1 MRPPRGTREIRRIVL
16 ILGMHRSGTSLLAN
30 LMSELGFNLG
40 TDLMAPDKWNES
52 GYWESR
58 SILAVHEK
66 ILKALNLTWDSP
78 NAALPLPT
86 GWMRRPEIQSLRDE
100 LIEIVRPEV
109 ERTDSVF
116 TVKDPR
122 TAILLPLWN
131 EILNELGLDPVYLL
145 AIRHPTAV
153 AASLKKRNN
162 LSAAH
167 AQLLWLKT
175 NIDALTYAGDKLRAI
190 VDYDLWFRNRQLQ
203 VESLLAALDLPRS
216 QMGTISE
223 KLESI
228 VQTRLRHHDESESAA
243 CFPLVEKL
251 YAALSR
257 GAATSSIPSEIDE
270 IKRTFAEASEYGSMW
285 RSYISEK
292 ESELQVQADEIQGL
306 RRLQNKGDSTF
317 HPHAVAPVTFP
328 ALSINGIAQEGLRK
342 RIRICIVSPEFIG
355 PYRNGGI
362 GTACTSLGDALA
374 AAGHDVT
381 LLYTRGRYCEKES
394 IEFWEAHYAKKGI
407 TFVPLPEGSQEFDA
421 AAAWYLMG
429 AFRVYEWLRER
440 DFDVVHFTEMMGPG
454 YYCFLAKKQG
464 LDFGKTLLCTGTHS
478 PTMWIREA
486 NREFVKQVDDLGL
499 DHIER
504 VSVSSADVVWSP
516 SHYLLNWMRKNNWT
530 LPKSCFVQQYILP
543 YSARSAPAGKTP
555 DEFHQV
561 NEVVFFGRLET
572 RKGLV
577 LFCDALDRLSEDPK
591 MSELKVSF
599 MGRHAE
605 VMGKSSKEFISE
617 RAGDW
622 PFRWQIISDF
632 DQPRAIS
639 YLQQPGRIA
648 VMASPVDNSPNT
660 VLECLGGRIPFLA
673 SRAGGIPELIAAEDE
688 KEICFDW
695 SVGALAQKLKT
706 VYTHGI
712 RIARPAVE
720 IEANENAWVKW
731 HEELF
736 PADQSNSN
744 EDIVPSFSN
753 PLVTICLSHKGDPA
767 FLEETIRSI
776 GYQDYSE
783 IEITLADFGG
793 DASEAVERYKNPEST
808 FMLCSRPIKILQAYG
823 EEDFYPGAAAKASG
837 TYLLFMNTDVI
848 LKEGAVATLL
858 NAAETSGADIVSA
871 PVDVFSGAS
880 PEGTSPKLKR
890 WLPLG
895 GSLASG
901 LLWNCF
907 GAAGI
912 VVRRDVFLVSGGT
925 DAPPYHGFNMQ
936 SFLAKAQIAGAKLEV
951 APKPLFWFRRS
962 SEDSRM
968 DYQSRESRLRT
979 AWAYEKALPERFKGI
994 PLFAQGLSVSAPEK
1008 TENLTK
1014 YYQYAV
1020 PVMVLMGTARNL
1032 VQLRQSEAATKVLL
1046 EAVRE
1051 MKSID
1056 NQPFVLDALMEAAR
1070 LFIETRN
1077 PALALTLLSQAEQ
1090 IARKLN
1096 DIKLATKI
1104 MHSFEA
1110 ISAKL
1115 NAPVSNEFSGSR

>member
-1 MRPPRGTREIRRIVL
+1 MRRIVL

-30 LMSELGFNLG
+30 LLSELGFNLG
-40 TDLMAPDKWNES
+40 TDLMAPDEWNES
-52 GYWESR
+52 GYWESK
-58 SILAVHEK
+58 SILTIHEK
-66 ILKALNLTWDSP
+66 ILKALNLTWDDPSL
-78 NAALPLPT
+78 ALPLPE
-86 GWMRRPEIQSLRDE
+86 GWMSRPEIQSLRHE
-100 LIEIVRPEV
+100 LVEIIRKEV
-109 ERTDSVF
+109 ERTDSIF
-116 TVKDPR
+116 AVKDPR
-122 TAILLPLWN
+122 TAVLLPLWD
-131 EILNELGLDPVYLL
+131 EILNELGVDPVCLL
-145 AIRHPTAV
+145 AIRHPASV

-162 LSAAH
+162 LSASH

-175 NIDALTYAGDKLRAI
+175 NIDALTYSGEKLRAI
-190 VDYDLWFRNRQLQ
+190 VDYDLWFRNRRLQ
-203 VESLLAALDLPRS
+203 AESLLTALDLPRS
-216 QMGTISE
+216 QMSTISE
-223 KLESI
+223 KLESV
-228 VQTRLRHHDESESAA
+228 VQAGLRHHDDNENAA

-257 GAATSSIPSEIDE
+257 GAATSSIPAEIDE
-270 IKRTFAEASEYGSMW
+270 IKRTFAETSEYGSMW
-285 RSYISEK
+285 RGFISEK
-292 ESELQVQADEIQGL
+292 ERELQVHADEIQGL
-306 RRLQNKGDSTF
+306 RRLQSKGDSTF
-317 HPHAVAPVTFP
+317 HPNDVALVTFP
-328 ALSINGIAQEGLRK
+328 ALPLNGAGLEGLKK

-394 IEFWEAHYAKKGI
+394 IEFWETHYARKGI
-407 TFVPLPEGSQEFDA
+407 TFVPLPDGSEEFDA
-421 AAAWYLMG
+421 AAAWYLIG

-486 NREFVKQVDDLGL
+486 NREFVNQVDDLGL

-504 VSVSSADVVWSP
+504 VSVSSSDVVWSP

-543 YSARSAPAGKTP
+543 YSARSATADKTP
-555 DEFHQV
+555 DEFHHV

-577 LFCDALDRLSEDPK
+577 LFCDALDLLSEDPR
-591 MSELKVSF
+591 MSELRVCF

-617 RAGDW
+617 RAEKW
-622 PFRWQIISDF
+622 PFFRQIISDF
-632 DQPRAIS
+632 DQPRAID
-639 YLQQPGRIA
+639 YLHQPGRVA

-673 SRAGGIPELIAAEDE
+673 SKTGGIPELIAPEDE

-695 SVGALAQKLKT
+695 SAGGLAQKLKT
-706 VYTHGI
+706 VFTHGI

-720 IEANENAWVKW
+720 IEANEKAWIKW
-731 HEELF
+731 HEDLF
-736 PADQSNSN
+736 PADQISSK
-744 EDIVPSFSN
+744 EDVVPSFSN

-776 GYQDYSE
+776 GYQDYPE
-783 IEITLADFGG
+783 IEIILADYGG
-793 DASEAVERYKNPEST
+793 DASEVIGRYKDPESAS
-808 FMLCSRPIKILQAYG
+808 MLCSRPIKILQAYG
-823 EEDFYPGAAAKASG
+823 EEDFYPVAATKASG

-848 LKEGAVATLL
+848 PKKGAVATLL
-858 NAAETSGADIVSA
+858 NAVEISGADIVSA

-895 GSLASG
+895 GSPASG
-901 LLWNCF
+901 LLWNAF

-912 VVRRDVFLVSGGT
+912 LVRRDVFLVSGGT
-925 DAPPYHGFNMQ
+925 DAPPYHGFDMQ
-936 SFLAKAQIAGAKLEV
+936 SFLAKAQIAGARLEV
-951 APKPLFWFRRS
+951 VPKPLFWFRRS
-962 SEDSRM
+962 PDDGGM
-968 DYQSRESRLRT
+968 DYQSRESRLRI

-994 PLFAQGLSVSAPEK
+994 PLFAQGLSVSAQEK
-1008 TENLTK
+1008 TENLMK

-1051 MKSID
+1051 MRSID
-1056 NQPFVLDALMEAAR
+1056 NQPFVLDVLMEAAR

-1077 PALALTLLSQAEQ
+1077 PALAMNLLSQAEQ

-1096 DIKLATKI
+1096 DLKLAAKI
-1104 MHSFEA
+1104 QQSLEA
-1110 ISAKL
+1110 ISTKV
-1115 NAPVSNEFSGSR
+1115 NAPLRGEPSCLR